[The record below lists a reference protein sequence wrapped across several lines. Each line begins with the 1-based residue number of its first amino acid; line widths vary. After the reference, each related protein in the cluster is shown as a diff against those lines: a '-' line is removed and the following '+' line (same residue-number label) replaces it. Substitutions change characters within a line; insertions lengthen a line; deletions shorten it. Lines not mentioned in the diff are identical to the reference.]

1 MDNQE
6 NNQNVQINEIS
17 SDIEI
22 KDGEFTEKEVNKIK
36 KEKKKNPF
44 YKTTAFILSASLS
57 LSLLGGYG
65 GASIALKQQSSTN
78 TPTLQQSNLTHTNNS
93 ASTETLSVSGV
104 ANEALKSVVEIRTE
118 SVTSD
123 QYMQQYTSSGAG
135 SGVILS
141 QDGYIATNYHVID
154 GANTITVR
162 EYDGNEYKAT
172 LVGSDEKTDLAVLKI
187 EATGLS
193 PVTFGDS
200 SSLKVG
206 DTAIAIGNPLGE
218 LGGTVTTGI
227 ISALDRE
234 IQINNETMTL
244 LQTNAAINPGNSGGG
259 LFNANGEL
267 IGIVNAKSTGE
278 AVEGLGFAIP
288 SNIAK
293 TIIEDLMSDGYVS
306 NRPYLGVSLQDQT
319 NQYGFNKSS
328 TSVYI
333 ASVVA
338 NSAASKAGLTSG
350 DQIVSVD
357 GQEVSS
363 ASEVKTIINQHSAND
378 TIEITIIR
386 NNQQKTVQVTLGEQN
401 PNTQNS

>member
-17 SDIEI
+17 SGIEI
-22 KDGEFTEKEVNKIK
+22 KDGEFTEKKVSEIK
-36 KEKKKNPF
+36 KEKKKNTF

-65 GASIALKQQSSTN
+65 GASIALKQQNSTN

-93 ASTETLSVSGV
+93 ASAETLSVSDV

-162 EYDGNEYKAT
+162 DYDGNEYKAT

-386 NNQQKTVQVTLGEQN
+386 NNQQKTVQVTLGEQT

>member
-6 NNQNVQINEIS
+6 NNQNIQINEIS

-78 TPTLQQSNLTHTNNS
+78 TPALQQSNLTHTNNS

>member
-17 SDIEI
+17 SGIEI
-22 KDGEFTEKEVNKIK
+22 KDGEFTEKKVNEIK
-36 KEKKKNPF
+36 KEKKKNTF

-65 GASIALKQQSSTN
+65 GASIALKQQNSTN

-93 ASTETLSVSGV
+93 ASAEILSVSDV

-162 EYDGNEYKAT
+162 DYDGNEYKAT

-200 SSLKVG
+200 SSLKIG

-378 TIEITIIR
+378 TIEIKIIR
-386 NNQQKTVQVTLGEQN
+386 NNQQKTVQVTLGEQT

>member
-17 SDIEI
+17 SGIEI
-22 KDGEFTEKEVNKIK
+22 KDGEFTEKKVNEIK

-57 LSLLGGYG
+57 LLLLGGYG
-65 GASIALKQQSSTN
+65 GASIALKQQNSTN

-93 ASTETLSVSGV
+93 ASAETLSVSDV

-162 EYDGNEYKAT
+162 DYDGNEYKAT

-357 GQEVSS
+357 GQEVSF

-386 NNQQKTVQVTLGEQN
+386 NNQQKTVQVTLGEQT

>member
-17 SDIEI
+17 SGIEI
-22 KDGEFTEKEVNKIK
+22 KDGKFTEKKVNEIK
-36 KEKKKNPF
+36 KEKKKNTF

-65 GASIALKQQSSTN
+65 GASIALKQQNSTN

-93 ASTETLSVSGV
+93 ASAETLSVSDV

-162 EYDGNEYKAT
+162 DYDGNEYKAT

-259 LFNANGEL
+259 LFNENGEL

-386 NNQQKTVQVTLGEQN
+386 NNQQKTVQVTLGEQT

>member
-17 SDIEI
+17 SGIEI
-22 KDGEFTEKEVNKIK
+22 KDGEFTEKKVNEIK
-36 KEKKKNPF
+36 KEKKKNTF

-65 GASIALKQQSSTN
+65 GASIALKQQNSTN

-93 ASTETLSVSGV
+93 ASAETLSVSDV

-162 EYDGNEYKAT
+162 DYDGNEYKAT

-386 NNQQKTVQVTLGEQN
+386 NNQQKTVQVTLGEQT

>member
-17 SDIEI
+17 SGIEI
-22 KDGEFTEKEVNKIK
+22 KDGEFTEKKVNEIK
-36 KEKKKNPF
+36 KEKKKNTF

-93 ASTETLSVSGV
+93 ASAEILSVSDV

-162 EYDGNEYKAT
+162 DYDGNEYKAT

-386 NNQQKTVQVTLGEQN
+386 NNRQKTVQVTLGEQT
-401 PNTQNS
+401 PNTHNS

>member
-17 SDIEI
+17 SGIEI
-22 KDGEFTEKEVNKIK
+22 KDGEFTEKKVNEIK
-36 KEKKKNPF
+36 KEKKKNTF

-65 GASIALKQQSSTN
+65 GASIALKQQNSTN

-93 ASTETLSVSGV
+93 ASAEILSVSDV

-162 EYDGNEYKAT
+162 DYDGNEYKAT

-200 SSLKVG
+200 SSLKIG

-259 LFNANGEL
+259 LFNENGEL

-386 NNQQKTVQVTLGEQN
+386 NNQQKTVQVTLGEQT

>member
-17 SDIEI
+17 SGIEI
-22 KDGEFTEKEVNKIK
+22 KDGEFTEKKVNEIK
-36 KEKKKNPF
+36 KEKKKNTF

-65 GASIALKQQSSTN
+65 GASIALKQQNSTN

-93 ASTETLSVSGV
+93 ASAEILSVSDV

-162 EYDGNEYKAT
+162 DYDGNEYKAT

-333 ASVVA
+333 TSVVA

-386 NNQQKTVQVTLGEQN
+386 NNQQKTVQVTLGEQT

>member
-17 SDIEI
+17 SGVEI
-22 KDGEFTEKEVNKIK
+22 KDGEFTEKKVNEIK

-65 GASIALKQQSSTN
+65 GASIALKQQNSTN

-93 ASTETLSVSGV
+93 ASAEILSVSDV

-123 QYMQQYTSSGAG
+123 QYIQQYTSSGAG

-162 EYDGNEYKAT
+162 DYDGNEYKAT

-357 GQEVSS
+357 GQEVSF

-386 NNQQKTVQVTLGEQN
+386 NNQQKTVQVTLGEQT

>member
-17 SDIEI
+17 SGVEI
-22 KDGEFTEKEVNKIK
+22 KDGEFTEKKVNEIK

-65 GASIALKQQSSTN
+65 GASIALKQQNSTN

-93 ASTETLSVSGV
+93 ASAETLSVSDV

-123 QYMQQYTSSGAG
+123 QYIQQYTSSGAG

-162 EYDGNEYKAT
+162 DYDGNEYKAT

-357 GQEVSS
+357 GQEVSF

-386 NNQQKTVQVTLGEQN
+386 NNQQKTVQVTLGEQT

>member
-17 SDIEI
+17 SGVEI
-22 KDGEFTEKEVNKIK
+22 KDGEFTEKKVNEIK

-93 ASTETLSVSGV
+93 ASAETLSVSDV

-162 EYDGNEYKAT
+162 DYDGNEYKAT

-386 NNQQKTVQVTLGEQN
+386 NNQQKTVQVTLGEQT

>member
-17 SDIEI
+17 SGVEI
-22 KDGEFTEKEVNKIK
+22 KDGEFTEKKVNEIK

-65 GASIALKQQSSTN
+65 GASIALKQQNSTN

-93 ASTETLSVSGV
+93 ASAETLSVSDV

-162 EYDGNEYKAT
+162 DYDGNEYKAT

-259 LFNANGEL
+259 LFNENGEL

-386 NNQQKTVQVTLGEQN
+386 NNQQKTVQVTLGEQT

>member
-1 MDNQE
+1 M
-6 NNQNVQINEIS
+6 
-17 SDIEI
+17 
-22 KDGEFTEKEVNKIK
+22 
-36 KEKKKNPF
+36 
-44 YKTTAFILSASLS
+44 
-57 LSLLGGYG
+57 
-65 GASIALKQQSSTN
+65 
-78 TPTLQQSNLTHTNNS
+78 
-93 ASTETLSVSGV
+93 

-123 QYMQQYTSSGAG
+123 QYIQQYTSSGAG

-162 EYDGNEYKAT
+162 DYDGNEYKAT

-357 GQEVSS
+357 GQEVSF

-386 NNQQKTVQVTLGEQN
+386 NNQQKTVQVTLGEQT

>member
-17 SDIEI
+17 SGVEI
-22 KDGEFTEKEVNKIK
+22 KDGEFTEKKVNEIK

-65 GASIALKQQSSTN
+65 GASIALKQQNSTN

-93 ASTETLSVSGV
+93 ASAETLSVSDV

-162 EYDGNEYKAT
+162 DYDGNEYKAT

-386 NNQQKTVQVTLGEQN
+386 NNQQKTVQVTLGEQT

>member
-17 SDIEI
+17 SGVEI
-22 KDGEFTEKEVNKIK
+22 KDGEFTEKKVNEIK

-65 GASIALKQQSSTN
+65 GASIALKQQNSTN

-93 ASTETLSVSGV
+93 ASAETLSVSDV

-123 QYMQQYTSSGAG
+123 QYIQQYTSSGAG

-162 EYDGNEYKAT
+162 DYDGNEYKAT

-386 NNQQKTVQVTLGEQN
+386 NNQQKTVQVTLGEQT

>member
-17 SDIEI
+17 SGVEI
-22 KDGEFTEKEVNKIK
+22 KDGEFTEKKVNEIK

-65 GASIALKQQSSTN
+65 GASIALKQQNSTN

-93 ASTETLSVSGV
+93 ASAETLSVSDV

-162 EYDGNEYKAT
+162 DYDGNEYKAT

-357 GQEVSS
+357 GQEVSF

-386 NNQQKTVQVTLGEQN
+386 NNQQKTVQVTLGEQT

>member
-17 SDIEI
+17 SGIEI
-22 KDGEFTEKEVNKIK
+22 KDGEFTEKKVNEIK

-65 GASIALKQQSSTN
+65 GASIALKQQNSTN

-93 ASTETLSVSGV
+93 ASAETLSVSDV

-162 EYDGNEYKAT
+162 DYDGNEYKAT

-386 NNQQKTVQVTLGEQN
+386 NNQQKTVQVTLGEQT

>member
-22 KDGEFTEKEVNKIK
+22 KDGEFTEKEVNEIK

-187 EATGLS
+187 EATGSS

-357 GQEVSS
+357 GKEVSS

-386 NNQQKTVQVTLGEQN
+386 NNQQKTVQVTLGEQT

>member
-17 SDIEI
+17 SGIEI
-22 KDGEFTEKEVNKIK
+22 KDGEFTEKKVNEIK
-36 KEKKKNPF
+36 KEKKKNTF

-65 GASIALKQQSSTN
+65 GASIALKQQNSTN

-93 ASTETLSVSGV
+93 ASAEILSVSDV

-162 EYDGNEYKAT
+162 DYDGNEYKAT

-200 SSLKVG
+200 SSLKIG

-386 NNQQKTVQVTLGEQN
+386 NNQQKTVQVTLGEQT

>member
-17 SDIEI
+17 SGIEI
-22 KDGEFTEKEVNKIK
+22 KDGKFTEKKVNEIK
-36 KEKKKNPF
+36 KEKKKNTF

-65 GASIALKQQSSTN
+65 GASIALKQQNSTN

-93 ASTETLSVSGV
+93 ASAEILSVSDV

-162 EYDGNEYKAT
+162 DYDGNEYKAT

-234 IQINNETMTL
+234 IQINNETMAL

-357 GQEVSS
+357 GQEVSF

-386 NNQQKTVQVTLGEQN
+386 NNRQKTVQVTLGEQT
-401 PNTQNS
+401 PNTHNS

>member
-17 SDIEI
+17 SGVEI
-22 KDGEFTEKEVNKIK
+22 KDGEFTEKKVNEIK

-93 ASTETLSVSGV
+93 ASAEILSVSDV

-162 EYDGNEYKAT
+162 DYDGNEYKAT

-363 ASEVKTIINQHSAND
+363 ASDVKTIINQHSAND

-386 NNQQKTVQVTLGEQN
+386 NNQQKTVQVTLGEQT

>member
-17 SDIEI
+17 SGIEI
-22 KDGEFTEKEVNKIK
+22 KDGEFTEKKVNEIK

-93 ASTETLSVSGV
+93 ASAEILSVSDV

-123 QYMQQYTSSGAG
+123 QYIQQYTSSGAG

-162 EYDGNEYKAT
+162 DYDGNEYKAT

-267 IGIVNAKSTGE
+267 ISIVNAKSTGE

-386 NNQQKTVQVTLGEQN
+386 NNQQKTVQVTLGEQT

>member
-17 SDIEI
+17 SGVEI
-22 KDGEFTEKEVNKIK
+22 KDGEFTEKKVNEIK

-65 GASIALKQQSSTN
+65 GASIALKQQNSTN

-93 ASTETLSVSGV
+93 ASAETLSVSDV

-162 EYDGNEYKAT
+162 DYDRNEYKAT

-259 LFNANGEL
+259 LFNENGEL

-386 NNQQKTVQVTLGEQN
+386 NNQQKTVQVTLGEQT

>member
-44 YKTTAFILSASLS
+44 YKITAFILSASLS

-78 TPTLQQSNLTHTNNS
+78 TPALQQSNLTHTNNS

-104 ANEALKSVVEIRTE
+104 ANEALKSVVELRTE